1 MKKIRRR
8 HRYKKENRIKKILI
22 THIENNLKDYIII
35 AILFIIGIICGI
47 FFINNVN
54 NNQYSEI
61 EQYINNSIEVLK
73 NEGDINV
80 LPNLFSSLKNN
91 IILVI
96 LLWLFGMILIGG
108 VFVYSIVI
116 ARGFLLGYTISSFIT
131 VLGIGKGSLLALSA
145 LFLQNVI
152 FIPCLFTIAVSAKT
166 LYKSIMNGREKSRI
180 KVDII
185 RHTLI
190 TGIMSIFIIVSSL
203 VEIYV
208 SRQLFIFSINW
219 F

>member
-1 MKKIRRR
+1 MFK
-8 HRYKKENRIKKILI
+8 YV
-22 THIENNLKDYIII
+22 ENNLKDYIII

-47 FFINNVN
+47 FFINNIN
-54 NNQYSEI
+54 DNQYSEI

-73 NEGDINV
+73 KEGEVNL
-80 LPNLFSSLKNN
+80 LPNLFSSLKNDM
-91 IILVI
+91 ILVI

-131 VLGIGKGSLLALSA
+131 VLGIGKGSLFALSS
-145 LFLQNVI
+145 LFLQNII

-166 LYKSIMNGREKSRI
+166 LYKSIMNSREKGII
-180 KVDII
+180 KVQVI

-190 TGIMSIFIIVSSL
+190 IGIMSIFVIVSSL

-208 SRQLFIFSINW
+208 SRQLFILSINW
-219 F
+219 M